1 MARPLADSE
10 LTTRVV
16 EEGRGPRTLI
26 FKRSKL
32 MVIEG
37 KDRNKELELVQPTL
51 RVGTWEDNDLVLT
64 DDTVSRHHLVIIEQK
79 NGYLLKDLGS
89 TNGTWVEGVRV
100 REAFL
105 KAGSIIRL
113 GKTAIKFLPQ
123 EEKVRILPSEQSSF
137 GELYGNTLEMR
148 EIFAILEKV
157 APSEVTVVLEG
168 ETGTGKELMAQAI
181 HNRSNRAKG
190 PFAVFDCGA
199 VAANLIE
206 SELFGHEKGAFTG
219 AASRR
224 IGAFEQANG
233 GTIFI
238 DEIGE
243 LKPELQPKFLR
254 VLEQRELRRVGGEGL
269 TKIDVRIIVATNRN
283 LEEMVRERMFR
294 EDLFFR
300 LSVVRITIPPLRK
313 RKEDIP
319 DLVDSLLREC
329 SSGKELKIKGV
340 SREALEILKAHD
352 WPGNIRELRNVI
364 ERSLTF
370 AEGPHLEPRDL
381 VALPTANKKSTT
393 GALSP
398 LIGHSLEEIERMA
411 IIQTLKANDWNKSET
426 ARVLGIAP
434 STLYEKIK
442 KYRLS

>member
-1 MARPLADSE
+1 MPGQLADNE

-16 EEGRGPRTLI
+16 EKVGEPRTLI
-26 FKRSKL
+26 FKRNKL

-64 DDTVSRHHLVIIEQK
+64 DDTVSRHHLAIIEK
-79 NGYLLKDLGS
+79 KDGYLLKDLGS
-89 TNGTWVEGVRV
+89 TNGTWVEGVKV

-105 KAGSIIRL
+105 KSGSIIRI

-123 EEKVRILPSEQSSF
+123 EEKVRILPSEQFSF
-137 GELYGNTLEMR
+137 GELYGNNLEIR

-181 HNRSNRAKG
+181 HHRSNRAKG
-190 PFAVFDCGA
+190 PFIVFDCGA

-243 LKPELQPKFLR
+243 LKLELQPKFLR
-254 VLEQRELRRVGGEGL
+254 VLEQRELRRVGGEEL
-269 TKIDVRIIVATNRN
+269 IKIDVRVIVATNRN
-283 LEEMVRERMFR
+283 LEEMVKEKIFR

-300 LSVVRITIPPLRK
+300 LSVVRINIPALRK

-319 DLVDSLLREC
+319 GLVDCLLREC
-329 SSGKELKIKGV
+329 SSGMESKIKGV

-370 AEGPHLEPRDL
+370 AEGPYLEPRDL
-381 VALPTANKKSTT
+381 VALPTASKKTTT

-411 IIQTLKANDWNKSET
+411 IIQTLKANDGNKSET

-442 KYRLS
+442 KYRLG

>member
-1 MARPLADSE
+1 MGVFENSE
-10 LTTRVV
+10 LSTRVV
-16 EEGRGPRTLI
+16 EEGTKTLI

-32 MVIEG
+32 VVIEG
-37 KDRNKELELVQPTL
+37 KDRNKELEMAQPSL
-51 RVGTWEDNDLVLT
+51 RIGTSENNDLVLS
-64 DDTVSRHHLVIIEQK
+64 DDTVSRHHLVINEQK
-79 NGYLLKDLGS
+79 GGYLLKDLDS
-89 TNGTWVEGVRV
+89 TNGTYVEGVRV
-100 REAFL
+100 KEAFL
-105 KAGSIIRL
+105 KPGSVIRL

-123 EEKVRILPSEQSSF
+123 EERVRILPSEKPSF

-148 EIFAILEKV
+148 EIFTILEKV
-157 APSEVTVVLEG
+157 APSEVTVILEG
-168 ETGTGKELMAQAI
+168 ETGTGKELMAETI
-181 HNRSNRAKG
+181 HKRSNRAQG
-190 PFAVFDCGA
+190 PFIIFDCSS
-199 VAANLIE
+199 VAPNLIE

-219 AASRR
+219 ATARR

-243 LKPELQPKFLR
+243 LKIDLQPKLLR
-254 VLEQRELRRVGGEGL
+254 VLEQRELRRVGGEGII
-269 TKIDVRIIVATNRN
+269 KVNVRVITATNRN
-283 LEEMVRERMFR
+283 LEDMVKEKVFR

-300 LSVVRITIPPLRK
+300 ISVVRINIPSLSK

-319 DLVDSLLREC
+319 GLVESLLNKC
-329 SSGKELKIKGV
+329 SSGKQARIKGI
-340 SREALEILKAHD
+340 SPEALEILKAHE

-370 AEGPHLEPRDL
+370 TEGPYITPRDL
-381 VALPTANKKSTT
+381 IALPTAGKKTAT
-393 GALSP
+393 GVLSP

-411 IIQTLKANDWNKSET
+411 IIQTLKANDGNKSET

-442 KYRLS
+442 KYKLS

>member
-1 MARPLADSE
+1 MARPLKNSE

-16 EEGRGPRTLI
+16 EEWKEPRTLI

-32 MVIEG
+32 VVIEG
-37 KDRNKELELVQPTL
+37 KDRNKEMEVILPAL

-79 NGYLLKDLGS
+79 DGYLLRDSGS
-89 TNGTWVEGVRV
+89 TNGTFVEGVKV

-105 KAGSIIRL
+105 KSGSIIRI
-113 GKTAIKFLPQ
+113 GETAIKFLPR
-123 EEKVRILPSEQSSF
+123 EERVKILPSKKSSF
-137 GELYGNTLEMR
+137 GGLFGNALEMR

-168 ETGTGKELMAQAI
+168 ETGTGKEMVAKAL
-181 HNRSNRAKG
+181 HNQSSRAKG
-190 PFAVFDCGA
+190 PFVVFDCGS

-219 AASRR
+219 ATSRR
-224 IGAFEQANG
+224 MGAFEQAIG

-243 LKPELQPKFLR
+243 LKLELQPKFLR
-254 VLEQRELRRVGGEGL
+254 ILEQRELRRVGGEGL
-269 TKIDVRIIVATNRN
+269 IKVDVRVIVATNRD
-283 LEEMVRERMFR
+283 LEKMVREKMFR

-300 LSVVRITIPPLRK
+300 LSVVRINIPPLRK

-319 DLVDSLLREC
+319 GLVDSLLLEC
-329 SSGKELKIKGV
+329 SSGKKSNIKGI

-364 ERSLTF
+364 ERALTF
-370 AEGPHLEPRDL
+370 AEGPYLEPRDL
-381 VALPTANKKSTT
+381 VALPTAGEKTAT
-393 GALSP
+393 GVLSP

-411 IIQTLKANDWNKSET
+411 IIQTLKANDGNKSET

-434 STLYEKIK
+434 STLYEKVK
-442 KYRLS
+442 KYQLS